1 MNIRNLHSG
10 ASPLTTRNVGS
21 ATDAYKSAPKA
32 SQRQSEVAPN
42 APLED
47 RVELSEAALAQSKA
61 RNEELG
67 KAHEQLLDM
76 PPLDPE
82 RKDHI
87 LRRVQEGY
95 YSQPDVLKQVAERLH
110 ADLTGVDPTK

>member
-21 ATDAYKSAPKA
+21 ATDAYKSAPNA
-32 SQRQSEVAPN
+32 SSKQSEAPAN
-42 APLED
+42 APTED
-47 RVELSEAALAQSKA
+47 RVELSEAARAQSKKGGELEQA
-61 RNEELG
+61 HEEL
-67 KAHEQLLDM
+67 LSM
-76 PPLDPE
+76 PPLDPA

-95 YSQPDVLKQVAERLH
+95 YSQPDVVKQIAQRLH
-110 ADLTGVDPTK
+110 ADLTGVDPTR